1 MPTGQAGKHMPRGP
15 LHRRDFISCLGGAAA
30 WPLAARAQPA
40 DQMRRIG
47 VLTVFS
53 KDDPEGQ
60 RRIAALL
67 QRLQELGWVDGRN
80 VRIEF
85 RWAGGDPDQSRFY
98 AGELVGMKPDVIPV
112 NNALVMPLLQ
122 KETHI
127 IPIVFVAIADPVVAG
142 IVTNLA
148 RPGGNITGFTT
159 GEYAIGGKR
168 LEVLKEVAPD
178 VARVTVIL
186 DPRQPNQV
194 GVARSIEAA
203 GPSFRVDV
211 TMAGVRDGTEI
222 ERAIDAAAR
231 EPNSGLIVFASL
243 VTNAHPPHDYRTRG
257 AASAARD
264 LRFPLLRRRGW
275 VGILRARPRRAL
287 SRSRRVCRTYSQGR
301 EGGRAAGAES
311 HEGRTGDQPQDR
323 EGTGPYRAA

>member
-1 MPTGQAGKHMPRGP
+1 MK
-15 LHRRDFISCLGGAAA
+15 RRAFISLLGGAAA
-30 WPLAARAQPA
+30 WPLAARAQ
-40 DQMRRIG
+40 QSGGGMRRLG
-47 VLTVFS
+47 VLTVFA

-67 QRLQELGWVDGRN
+67 QRLQELGWADGRN
-80 VRIEF
+80 LRIEF

-98 AGELVGMKPDVIPV
+98 AGELVGMKPDVILV

-142 IVTNLA
+142 IVSNLA

-168 LEVLKEVAPD
+168 LEVLKEVVPD
-178 VARVTVIL
+178 VARVSVIL

-194 GVARSIEAA
+194 GVARAIESA
-203 GPSFRVDV
+203 GPTFRVHV
-211 TMAGVRDGTEI
+211 TMAGVRAGTEI
-222 ERAIDAAAR
+222 ESAIAAAAR

-243 VTNAHPPHDYRTRG
+243 VTNAHRRMIIER
-257 AASAARD
+257 AARHRLPAIYD
-264 LRFPLLRRRGW
+264 FRYFVAEGGLVSYGHDPAELYREAAVYVDR
-275 VGILRARPRRAL
+275 ILKGEKAGELPVQNPTKYELVINSRPPRRSAL
-287 SRSRRVCRTYSQGR
+287 TCRRPCSRAPTR
-301 EGGRAAGAES
+301 
-311 HEGRTGDQPQDR
+311 
-323 EGTGPYRAA
+323 

>member
-1 MPTGQAGKHMPRGP
+1 MPPREGSMTGHIG
-15 LHRRDFISCLGGAAA
+15 RREFITLLGGAAAA
-30 WPLAARAQPA
+30 WPLAARAQ
-40 DQMRRIG
+40 QTERTRRIG

-53 KDDPEGQ
+53 KSDPEGQ

-67 QRLQELGWVDGRN
+67 QRLQELGWADGRN

-98 AGELVGMKPDVIPV
+98 AGELVGMKPDVILV

-127 IPIVFVAIADPVVAG
+127 IPIVFVAISDPVVAG

-186 DPRQPNQV
+186 DPRQPNQM
-194 GVARSIEAA
+194 GVARAIEAA
-203 GPSFRVDV
+203 GPSFRVHV

-231 EPNSGLIVFASL
+231 EPNSGLMVFASL
-243 VTNAHPPHDYRTRG
+243 VTNAHRRMIIEH
-257 AASAARD
+257 SARQRLPAIYDFRY
-264 LRFPLLRRRGW
+264 F
-275 VGILRARPRRAL
+275 VAEI
-287 SRSRRVCRTYSQGR
+287 
-301 EGGRAAGAES
+301 GRA
-311 HEGRTGDQPQDR
+311 H
-323 EGTGPYRAA
+323 